1 MASILDFLLTDKS
14 FALFSKV
21 SEKTGESVENISTV
35 FGAAL
40 PLFLGVLQ
48 KKSST
53 GQGSKDLVAA
63 IENENF
69 EDEFLLDLN
78 SIEVEIYSNAGKK
91 FLSGIT
97 ENQKQ
102 INIFFLES
110 FGLKESSNTYIL
122 QTAAGVL
129 NHILYL
135 QKKNEKIDSSEIR
148 NLIISNLGASS
159 LYNRS
164 LISIILDKNEQG
176 NIIQDIEGRIIGGGQ
191 NDKNS
196 DGGVLGGML
205 GGK

>member
-1 MASILDFLLTDKS
+1 MASILDFLLTDKAS
-14 FALFSKV
+14 ALFSKV
-21 SEKTGESVENISTV
+21 SEKTGESVEDVSTV

-40 PLFLGVLQ
+40 PLLLGVLQ
-48 KKSST
+48 KKNNSE
-53 GQGSKDLVAA
+53 QGAKVLVTA
-63 IENENF
+63 IENGQF
-69 EDEFLLDLN
+69 EEEFLSDLK
-78 SIEVEIYSNAGKK
+78 SIELETYSTAGKK
-91 FLSGIT
+91 FLSKIFK
-97 ENQKQ
+97 NQEQ
-102 INIFFLES
+102 INKLLSES
-110 FGLKESSNTYIL
+110 LGLKENSTANIL

-135 QKKNEKIDSSEIR
+135 QKKNEKLDAAGIKD
-148 NLIISNLGASS
+148 LIFSDLGASS
-159 LYNRS
+159 LYDRS